1 MSVRQT
7 CTKSLTVRFVLSS
20 FGSRILELWFLA
32 TVDKS
37 ASEQDI
43 KKAYKRLSRKYHPDK
58 NQDPGAEDKFVE
70 VAHGELM
77 LLSLS
82 AWSAAIS
89 HFFCLVAYEV
99 LSDSTVCPP
108 EIELPL
114 VLIRE
119 PEKTNIR
126 PPWRRRLEGSRG
138 RPVPACQPLRHVLQ
152 ILRRRLYVA
161 PQTDRPFTLADK
173 HRTQSRQTIRYA
185 EGRRPSLNSRSRCRT
200 CTKVPASTCVFF
212 PSLLP

>member
-1 MSVRQT
+1 MRQT

-70 VAHGELM
+70 VAHGELCFY
-77 LLSLS
+77 LSLLG
-82 AWSAAIS
+82 APLS
-89 HFFCLVAYEV
+89 HTFCLAAYEV
-99 LSDSTVCPP
+99 LSDSTVCPQ

-161 PQTDRPFTLADK
+161 PQSLRPFTLADK